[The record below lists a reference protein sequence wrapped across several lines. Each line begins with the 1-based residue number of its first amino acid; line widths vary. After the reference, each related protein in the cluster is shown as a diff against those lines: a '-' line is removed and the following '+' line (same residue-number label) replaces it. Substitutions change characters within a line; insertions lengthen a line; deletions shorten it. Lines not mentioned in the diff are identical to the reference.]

1 MKITRCSGA
10 DVHFFDGDKYQVCP
24 VCGKPSVES
33 VGGVAPTP
41 TPVAQPQ
48 QENKSAD
55 AGKHKGLFGL
65 GKKKDK
71 PAEPQ
76 YVPVAPVLDSNEGGT
91 IAMTEVVAGQSI
103 NNEFATAA
111 AVSTPQ
117 PAPAP
122 QPVPVPQP
130 APQPVP
136 VSQPVVAPVQTPVQE
151 PKVSTISQMV
161 PQVPPM
167 PEPQPVP
174 QSAPQPVV
182 QPQVNSADY
191 DSAKTVGVYADAN
204 TEPVVGWLICVKGES
219 FGESFNLKAGKNSI
233 GRGAGMDVM
242 LAQERSVSRDKH
254 AIITYEPKKR
264 IFLIQPG
271 ESSGLVYLNDDLLM
285 NFAQLSAYDTIQLG
299 EAIFKFLPF
308 CGENFIWDD
317 YLEK

>member
-24 VCGKPSVES
+24 VCGKPAIENA
-33 VGGVAPTP
+33 GGAAASPAP
-41 TPVAQPQ
+41 VSQPQ
-48 QENKSAD
+48 HDNRAAEPA
-55 AGKHKGLFGL
+55 KHKGLFGL

-71 PAEPQ
+71 PVEQHYTPA
-76 YVPVAPVLDSNEGGT
+76 APIADTNEGGT
-91 IAMTEVVAGQSI
+91 IAMTEVLANQSVQKD
-103 NNEFATAA
+103 TAIPA
-111 AVSTPQ
+111 PI

-122 QPVPVPQP
+122 
-130 APQPVP
+130 
-136 VSQPVVAPVQTPVQE
+136 TPVQE

-161 PQVPPM
+161 PPVPPM
-167 PEPQPVP
+167 PEPPVAQPIP
-174 QSAPQPVV
+174 
-182 QPQVNSADY
+182 QPQVNRADY

-254 AIITYEPKKR
+254 AIITYEPKKK

-285 NFAQLSAYDTIQLG
+285 SFAQLSPYDTIQLG

-308 CGENFIWDD
+308 CGENFIWED
-317 YLEK
+317 YLEN

>member
-24 VCGKPSVES
+24 VCGKPSIES
-33 VGGVAPTP
+33 AGGAVATP
-41 TPVAQPQ
+41 TPVSQPQ
-48 QENKSAD
+48 ADNKA
-55 AGKHKGLFGL
+55 AEPAKHKGLFGL

-76 YVPVAPVLDSNEGGT
+76 YVPAAPVADTNEGGT
-91 IAMTEVVAGQSI
+91 IAMTEVLANQSI
-103 NNEFATAA
+103 QRETATPEP
-111 AVSTPQ
+111 TPVVA

-122 QPVPVPQP
+122 VP
-130 APQPVP
+130 A
-136 VSQPVVAPVQTPVQE
+136 AE

-161 PQVPPM
+161 PPVPPM
-167 PEPQPVP
+167 PEPQPVSQP
-174 QSAPQPVV
+174 VPQPM
-182 QPQVNSADY
+182 PQVNRADY
-191 DSAKTVGVYADAN
+191 DSAKTVGVYADAS

-254 AIITYEPKKR
+254 AIITYEPKKK

-285 NFAQLSAYDTIQLG
+285 NFAQLAAYDTIQLG

-308 CGENFIWDD
+308 CGENFIWED